1 MIANNYQTIRQLVEE
16 KKTALNLP
24 MLLEVHQSITANT
37 LNDAQDGGRFRQ
49 HDDIYVV
56 DAITGSIAHTPPPH
70 TEIEGPLKDLFDFA
84 NDTDNG
90 KFIHPIIKGII
101 IHFIL
106 AWTHPFTD
114 GNGRTARS
122 LSYWYMLK
130 KGYWMTK
137 FLSISRVIYKNKRRY
152 EQMFIYTEADGMDMT
167 YFILHN
173 LQVMKTAYEEL
184 TAYLARKMDER
195 SSILLYSNIEG
206 INERQMQI
214 IRLVNDTPALVL
226 TSQEVSTRFGI
237 TDRTARTDLNDL
249 TAKGHLKCIAINK
262 KQKGYIRA

>member
-1 MIANNYQTIRQLVEE
+1 
-16 KKTALNLP
+16 
-24 MLLEVHQSITANT
+24 
-37 LNDAQDGGRFRQ
+37 
-49 HDDIYVV
+49 
-56 DAITGSIAHTPPPH
+56 
-70 TEIEGPLKDLFDFA
+70 
-84 NDTDNG
+84 
-90 KFIHPIIKGII
+90 
-101 IHFIL
+101 
-106 AWTHPFTD
+106 
-114 GNGRTARS
+114 
-122 LSYWYMLK
+122 
-130 KGYWMTK
+130 
-137 FLSISRVIYKNKRRY
+137 
-152 EQMFIYTEADGMDMT
+152 MFIYTEADGMDMT

-237 TDRTARTDLNDL
+237 SDRTARTDLNDL

-262 KQKGYIRA
+262 KQKGCIRA